1 MMHVNVRVAI
11 PGRFSAIFI
20 SCQHAHTRSAS
31 HLPLQADFPADF
43 TTAYVYTDAGFFFL
57 LSLMKWIQGVKYL
70 SREGILNLNDL
81 LPHHLITFPA

>member
-1 MMHVNVRVAI
+1 MLVNVKVAI

-20 SCQHAHTRSAS
+20 SCQHAHTSSAS
-31 HLPLQADFPADF
+31 HLPLQAVFLADF
-43 TTAYVYTDAGFFFL
+43 TTAYVYTDAVFL

-81 LPHHLITFPA
+81 LPHHLITFTA